1 MRMPRPLV
9 VLLGIMYLVSSIGC
23 AAGRWGQPRAGGAN
37 SAAPHAAAM
46 PAPQTTS
53 QAMPRRLPH
62 VADDYPMQQASFQ
75 ASQASPAQ
83 PASAGDPLF
92 EVAAHSRPCYEGF
105 EADGGSVVRA
115 NYDPY
120 NGPVRDF
127 LISPY
132 GIGLMVVAAIVLP
145 IALDPRERPAGG
157 DPLGGGGGG
166 GGP

>member
-1 MRMPRPLV
+1 LV
-9 VLLGIMYLVSSIGC
+9 VLLGACYLVSSIGC
-23 AAGRWGQPRAGGAN
+23 ATGRLGRSEAARTS
-37 SAAPHAAAM
+37 SAAPHAANL

-53 QAMPRRLPH
+53 QAMPRRLPQ
-62 VADDYPMQQASFQ
+62 VAEDRTVQQASLQ
-75 ASQASPAQ
+75 ASQACA
-83 PASAGDPLF
+83 ASQAAAGGDPLWD
-92 EVAAHSRPCYEGF
+92 VAIHSRPCYEGF

-115 NYDPY
+115 NHDPY

-145 IALDPRERPAGG
+145 IALDPRERPVGAA
-157 DPLGGGGGG
+157 PGGGGGG